1 MRGEWREITLHSPLS
16 HSPLT
21 NQQSPSTNQKRISKK
36 YLADCKKVPTFA
48 TAKRKHRGVEQ
59 LVARQAHNLEVAC
72 SSPASATT
80 EARNNFGLLSF
91 CCVCLFICSQLQ
103 LPRVLISPPL
113 SATIRRLPIRF
124 AETEG
129 ILLRPFMRTGVTP
142 TGRRTAFDIGL
153 LDRLNL
159 YQAD

>member
-16 HSPLT
+16 HSPL
-21 NQQSPSTNQKRISKK
+21 NNLQSPSTNQKRILKK

-72 SSPASATT
+72 SSPASATKKSQ
-80 EARNNFGLLSF
+80 SF
-91 CCVCLFICSQLQ
+91 LTGFFHVGSALTCALRSQ
-103 LPRVLISPPL
+103 LPRVLMSPPL

-129 ILLRPFMRTGVTP
+129 ILLRPIYANRSCTHRP
-142 TGRRTAFDIGL
+142 TDSLRH
-153 LDRLNL
+153 
-159 YQAD
+159 